1 MVAPRITRP
10 AAVTL
15 LASYRAGMPVPRAQL
30 KVFSPLDAFPPA
42 ERERW
47 RSYVEAG
54 RGLTRREVAAA
65 ESGAAVNRL
74 ITGRSRLGP
83 DAAIVRRAG
92 RRTLICPLQ
101 LELRAAVALANF
113 RQVVPPRAFDAFVP
127 AGASLGRLEQ
137 LSSSGRAPHVLDEPF
152 AVPLHWFV
160 AFAPRERRF
169 TDPPEGAGARL
180 VYLTSVGQAQ
190 DRLERALEVVEST
203 VEDGEDVLAA
213 LADVAA
219 WLDAFEPSSLLE
231 LDYGGV
237 AGTVPREVLRDDRTC
252 EELWMAIEALAS
264 GDLLGAAAAYGVAR
278 ARWNERRARQDAS

>member
-1 MVAPRITRP
+1 M
-10 AAVTL
+10 
-15 LASYRAGMPVPRAQL
+15 SVPRAQL
-30 KVFSPLDAFPPA
+30 KVFSPLDAFPPS

-65 ESGAAVNRL
+65 ESGASVNRL

-92 RRTLICPLQ
+92 QRTLICPLQ

-113 RQVVPPRAFDAFVP
+113 RRVVPPTVFDAFVP
-127 AGASLGRLEQ
+127 DRRSFGRLEQ

-160 AFAPRERRF
+160 AFSPRERRF

-180 VYLTSVGQAQ
+180 VYLTTVEQAQ
-190 DRLERALEVVEST
+190 DRLERALDVVEST
-203 VEDGEDVLAA
+203 VEDGEEVLAA
-213 LADVAA
+213 LAEVAA

-237 AGTVPREVLRDDRTC
+237 GRTVPREVLREDRTC
-252 EELWMAIEALAS
+252 EELWTAIDALAS
-264 GDLLGAAAAYGVAR
+264 GDLLSAAAAYGVAR
-278 ARWNERRARQDAS
+278 GRWNDHRARQHAS

>member
-1 MVAPRITRP
+1 MV
-10 AAVTL
+10 
-15 LASYRAGMPVPRAQL
+15 SYRDVMLVPRAQL
-30 KVFSPLDAFPPA
+30 KVFSPLEAFPPR

-47 RSYVEAG
+47 RSYVEDG

-65 ESGAAVNRL
+65 ESGAAVTRL
-74 ITGRSRLGP
+74 VTGRSRLGP

-101 LELRAAVALANF
+101 LELRAAIALATF
-113 RQVVPPRAFDAFVP
+113 RRVVPPTAFDAFLP
-127 AGASLGRLEQ
+127 SRTSLGRLEQ

-160 AFAPRERRF
+160 AFSPSERRF
-169 TDPPEGAGARL
+169 TDPPEGAGPRL
-180 VYLTSVGQAQ
+180 VYLTSVDQAQ
-190 DRLERALEVVEST
+190 DRLERAIDVVEST

-219 WLDAFEPSSLLE
+219 WLDAFDASSLLE

-237 AGTVPREVLRDDRTC
+237 AGSVPREVLREDRTC
-252 EELWMAIEALAS
+252 QELWSAIDALAS
-264 GDLLGAAAAYGVAR
+264 GDLLAAAAAYGVAR
-278 ARWNERRARQDAS
+278 SRWNDHRGRQHAS